1 VGRRPLA
8 QSQIG
13 NPKSKMVHDLRFA
26 FRQLSKSPG
35 FTAVAVFTLA
45 LGLAV
50 NTVFLTIANDLFF
63 RPLPAEAPDRLVLV
77 AQKAPAIGYQVPF
90 SYADAE
96 DFRRFVET
104 GGSAVP
110 DMARVF
116 SGLMAYKEEVVHLSR
131 AGESTERTWVHAV
144 TDNYFTVL
152 GVQPHLG
159 RFFLPGEARTPGADP
174 IFILTYDTW
183 QSRFHADPG
192 IIGRTVKVNGLP
204 LTVVGIAPPGFFGAS
219 WGTALSGFVPVTM
232 LPRLLPGGEYYALKR
247 GNTSVF
253 LMGRLKPDAS
263 LPQAQAAMEVAYAR
277 IMHNNP
283 GYYLADAHA
292 VVMRESHSRPS
303 PYIAQ
308 YTPKIMAA
316 LTSLSLLVLAVA
328 IANVANLLY
337 ARAASREREL
347 AIRAAVGATRF
358 HLIRGLQAESAVL
371 ALVAGMVG
379 AIASLWLTPF
389 LIGLIPTSSTGAP
402 PAEAGLDWRPF
413 AATGLASL
421 LVGLAS
427 GLLPALK
434 ASGIAPQPFLKESTP
449 LASRQRHP
457 LRRLLV
463 VGQVAV
469 SCLVL
474 VCASLAL
481 RSMILLSR
489 VDLGFQPKHLV
500 VASFDLG
507 LQNYSPDQG
516 RRFHARLLEQ
526 VRALPGV
533 EAASLSTNTPLDMRI
548 ALDGGITAVGEPAPA
563 GTVPP
568 PVAWIFVDPAYLS
581 TIGLR
586 LEAGRDFTAHDGVGA
601 PLVAIV
607 NRALANQLWP
617 GKDPIGRR
625 LSAQGNETEV
635 IGVVGRNRFY
645 NLADDSQ
652 PLLISALAQN
662 YRSGL
667 VLAVR
672 TTGATVP
679 LTSAITKIVRQLDP
693 DLPLFGV
700 QTMEQQIVE
709 SPNGLMPYRIG
720 AIFAGFQGAIALLL
734 AGAGIFGLIT
744 FTVARRTREIG
755 IRMAL
760 GASRMQ
766 VIRAVTRESIVLT
779 VAGLAVGIVLSWALA
794 RMLANLLYG
803 AGTMD
808 VAVFGGVVLLVLLA
822 TALAC
827 WLPARRATRINPID
841 ALRTE

>member
-1 VGRRPLA
+1 MH
-8 QSQIG
+8 
-13 NPKSKMVHDLRFA
+13 NDFRFA
-26 FRQLSKSPG
+26 FRQLATAPG
-35 FTAVAVFTLA
+35 FTAVAVLTLA
-45 LGLAV
+45 LGLSV
-50 NTVFLTIANDLFF
+50 NTVFFTIADDLFF
-63 RPLPAEAPDRLVLV
+63 RPLPAEAPDRLVVV
-77 AQKAPAIGYQVPF
+77 AQKAPTIDYQVPF

-104 GGSAVP
+104 DNSAVP

-116 SGLMAYKEEVVHLSR
+116 SGLMAYQEEVIHLSR
-131 AGESTERTWVHAV
+131 TGESTERTWVHAV

-152 GVQPHLG
+152 GVKPHMG

-183 QSRFHADPG
+183 RTRFNADPS
-192 IIGRTVKVNGLP
+192 IIGRTVKLNGLP
-204 LTVVGIAPPGFFGAS
+204 FTVVGIAPPGFFGAS
-219 WGTALSGFVPVTM
+219 WGTALSGFVPATM

-247 GNTSVF
+247 GNTAVF
-253 LMGRLKPDAS
+253 LMGRLKPEAS
-263 LPQAQAAMEVAYAR
+263 LAQAQAAMEVAFAR
-277 IMHNNP
+277 VVHDYPEN
-283 GYYLADAHA
+283 YLTDARA

-303 PYIAQ
+303 PYIAH

-316 LTSLSLLVLAVA
+316 LTALSLLVLAVA
-328 IANVANLLY
+328 MANVANLLY
-337 ARAASREREL
+337 ARAAAREREL

-358 HLIRGLQAESAVL
+358 RLIRGLLAESAVL
-371 ALVAGMVG
+371 ALIAAVVG
-379 AIASLWLTPF
+379 ATASLWLTPF
-389 LIGLIPTSSTGAP
+389 MVGLIPTSSANAP
-402 PAEAGLDWRPF
+402 AAATGLDWRPF
-413 AATGLASL
+413 VGTGLAAL
-421 LVGLAS
+421 FVGLAS

-434 ASGIAPQPFLKESTP
+434 ASGMAPLHFLKESAP
-449 LASRQRHP
+449 SANHRRHP
-457 LRRLLV
+457 LRSLLV

-469 SCLVL
+469 SCVVL

-481 RSMILLSR
+481 RSMLLLSR
-489 VDLGFQPKHLV
+489 VDLGFRPKNLV

-507 LQNYSPDQG
+507 LQNYTPEQG
-516 RRFHARLLEQ
+516 RRFHAQLLAK
-526 VRALPGV
+526 VRSLPGV
-533 EAASLSTNTPLDMRI
+533 EVASLATNAPLDTRI
-548 ALDGGITAVGEPAPA
+548 GQFGGITAVGEPAPTRNGA
-563 GTVPP
+563 SPI
-568 PVAWIFVDPAYLS
+568 AWILVEHTYLS

-586 LEAGRDFTAHDGVGA
+586 LEAGRDFTAHDDFGA

-625 LSAQGNETEV
+625 ISIQGNEAEV
-635 IGVVGRNRFY
+635 VGVVGRNRYY
-645 NLADDSQ
+645 NLSDDSR
-652 PLLISALAQN
+652 PLLISTLAQN

-667 VLAVR
+667 VLVIRSDGAV
-672 TTGATVP
+672 AP
-679 LTSAITKIVRQLDP
+679 LTAAVTKIIRQLDP

-700 QTMEQQIVE
+700 QTLEQQIVE
-709 SPNGLMPYRIG
+709 SPNGLMPYRTG

-760 GASRMQ
+760 GASRVQ
-766 VIRAVTRESIVLT
+766 VIRAVARESVILT
-779 VAGLAVGIVLSWALA
+779 AIGLAVGIVLSCGLA
-794 RMLANLLYG
+794 RLLANLLYG

-808 VAVFGGVVLLVLLA
+808 SAVFGGVALLVLLA

-827 WLPARRATRINPID
+827 WLPTRRATRINPIE